1 MVRISPDNM
10 KDERGYPVFVDVIGR
25 GEEKY
30 VLVTIKTSQSVRS
43 SRVPSSYEVNLYKL
57 KYPRLLDMYLE
68 DGIHGM
74 NHLKSIIEPISEED
88 WKAFVK
94 IRPILEKG
102 KTTYRGVDVGQQI
115 TDDTVTEKNVELR
128 IGGVLKTLTNG
139 RMRRYHSQSLT
150 DDEKGIVNGMKEVKE
165 ELCKQRRGKV
175 QELKKCAF
183 DLERA
188 KEDGDEEKAIEFESA
203 IDRIVAELFRIEAK
217 IRTEM
222 EKIYHMD
229 YKAGLRSDM
238 NTYKELYEHRK
249 DKTKYTPEEIQEFE
263 AEMNEKIAKYKSVL
277 GNTGKREAVE
287 ASYEEVEFYRI
298 YMKYLE
304 SKSGE
309 APEMPEYAQS
319 YEEWQRTHEENEE
332 TLTKAEEE
340 KKQIHLNH
348 LNKKKAETVIDN
360 EK

>member
-10 KDERGYPVFVDVIGR
+10 KDERGYPVFVDVVGR

-30 VLVTIKTSQSVRS
+30 VLVNIKTFQGVR
-43 SRVPSSYEVNLYKL
+43 RAPSTYEVKLYKL
-57 KYPRLLDMYLE
+57 KYPGLLDMFSRDKI
-68 DGIHGM
+68 DGMGELRAIV
-74 NHLKSIIEPISEED
+74 EPISKED
-88 WKAFVK
+88 MEAFKK
-94 IRPILEKG
+94 IRPILAKG
-102 KTTYRGVDVGQQI
+102 ETSYRGVSAGQQI
-115 TDDTVTEKNVELR
+115 TDDTVTQKNIELR
-128 IGGVLKTLTNG
+128 IGKILESLTHG
-139 RMRRYHSQSLT
+139 RMRTSYIQSLE
-150 DDEKGIVNGMKEVKE
+150 DDEKGVVNRMREVKE
-165 ELCKQRRGKV
+165 ELLEQRAGKV
-175 QELKKCAF
+175 NELRKCAF

-188 KEDGDEEKAIEFESA
+188 KEDGDEEKTIEFESD
-203 IDRIVAELFRIEAK
+203 IDRIVAEIFRIEAK
-217 IRTEM
+217 IRKEM
-222 EKIYHMD
+222 KKIYHMND
-229 YKAGLRSDM
+229 KAELRAYM
-238 NTYKELYEHRK
+238 NSGKRRYERRK
-249 DKTKYTPEEIQEFE
+249 GNPEYTSEEIQEFE

-287 ASYEEVEFYRI
+287 ASYEEVEFYRM

-348 LNKKKAETVIDN
+348 LNKKKDETVIDN
-360 EK
+360 ENEK